1 MIDVIL
7 SQRRSPFHARISA
20 RRWTP
25 ECDARNMFKRAPNH
39 PGARR
44 REGSF
49 GEAMYLFEWY
59 TVNFPI
65 YGI

>member
-7 SQRRSPFHARISA
+7 SQRRSPFMLEFR
-20 RRWTP
+20 P
-25 ECDARNMFKRAPNH
+25 GGGPRNAMLGTCSSVRPNH

-49 GEAMYLFEWY
+49 GEAMYLFDGI